1 MVGSAHTIMN
11 KRKEIKKEHE
21 RALIKNF
28 LKWHNPEYKIVGEPD
43 PPEAIIK
50 FGNKT
55 TWIEVADT
63 FFTWEY
69 ARDEYSYATPD
80 ETHIPMTPGPYFN
93 GDEQFANRFVKVLKD
108 KLTKPSYLPFK
119 RRYGPGILLIG
130 MRSPF
135 FDKQTVDIMREKY
148 QAENWSDDLGCF
160 EKIYITAKGYNPLEW
175 CLIQSN

>member
-1 MVGSAHTIMN
+1 MHTIMN

-21 RALIKNF
+21 RASVKNF
-28 LKWHNPEYKIVGEPD
+28 LRWYNPEYEIVEEPD

-55 TWIEVADT
+55 TWIEVADI

-80 ETHIPMTPGPYFN
+80 ETHIHMTPGPYFN
-93 GDEQFANRFVKVLKD
+93 KDEELANRFIKVLKD

-119 RRYGPGILLIG
+119 RRCGPGILVIG

-135 FDKQTVDIMREKY
+135 FNQETVVIMREKY
-148 QAENWSDDLGCF
+148 QAENWSDDLKCF

-175 CLIQSN
+175 CRLQSN